1 MLNIL
6 VITHGEFGRELI
18 ATAESIV
25 GHQENVYSVSLQ
37 RTETLVALSR
47 KIDEIVKGFNNE
59 EGGIILTDMLGGTPC
74 NACLPLSTNRKIEI
88 ISGVNLYM
96 LISAFLHRATMQSD
110 ELAQKIIA
118 DGIKN
123 ITNAKKMFL
132 EKLKK

>member
-25 GHQENVYSVSLQ
+25 GHQENVYSLSLQ
-37 RTETLVALSR
+37 RTETLLSLSTR
-47 KIDEIVKGFNNE
+47 IDKIIKGFQS
-59 EGGIILTDMLGGTPC
+59 GDSAIILTDMLGGTPC
-74 NACLPLSTNRKIEI
+74 NACLPLSANKNIEI

-96 LISAFLHRATMQSD
+96 LISALLHRGTMQSE
-110 ELAQKIIA
+110 ELTQKIIA

-132 EKLKK
+132 EKLK